1 MTSTIKYYKCEE
13 IFAELPLW
21 KAVPDVERKGGLF
34 FLFVDFINIFLYP
47 FL

>member
-21 KAVPDVERKGGLF
+21 KAVPEGERKDEQLA
-34 FLFVDFINIFLYP
+34 
-47 FL
+47 